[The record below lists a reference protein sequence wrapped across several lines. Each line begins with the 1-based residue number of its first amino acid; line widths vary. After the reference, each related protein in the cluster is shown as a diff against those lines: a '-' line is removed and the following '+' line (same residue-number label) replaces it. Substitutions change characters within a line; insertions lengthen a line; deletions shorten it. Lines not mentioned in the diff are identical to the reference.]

1 MKKVQFEKNSEEWM
15 QYRKGKITGSKLK
28 DIYQTDTPLK
38 KDILTELDR
47 LEIKHTK
54 SWTIPTLMELLP
66 YQSVVLLQAK
76 VAKKVGYYE
85 LMAERLT
92 VEHENDEESPMERGH
107 SLEQEAVNLFTEY
120 TGHKVNTDCVVWTS
134 DESEFIAVSPD
145 GEIDEYTAIEVKCLS
160 SAKHLQAY
168 FEKAIPSEYEAQ
180 VAQYFV
186 VNEKLQQLHF
196 VFFDPRIPAK
206 PLHVIVVDRSEI
218 TKEIEQYKQYQKE
231 VLAELEQQ
239 IIELTF

>member
-1 MKKVQFEKNSEEWM
+1 MKKVEFEKNSEEW
-15 QYRKGKITGSKLK
+15 QQFRKGKITGSKLR

-38 KDILTELDR
+38 KDVLDELDR
-47 LEIKHTK
+47 QEIRHTK

-66 YQSVVLLQAK
+66 HQSILLLQLR

-85 LMAERLT
+85 LMAERLA

-107 SLEQEAVNLFTEY
+107 SLEREAIDSFTDH
-120 TGHKVNTDCVVWTS
+120 TGYEVNTDCVVWIS

-145 GEIDEYTAIEVKCLS
+145 GEIDEYSAVEVKCLS

-196 VFFDPRIPAK
+196 VFYDPRIPAK

-231 VLAELEQQ
+231 VLADIEKQ